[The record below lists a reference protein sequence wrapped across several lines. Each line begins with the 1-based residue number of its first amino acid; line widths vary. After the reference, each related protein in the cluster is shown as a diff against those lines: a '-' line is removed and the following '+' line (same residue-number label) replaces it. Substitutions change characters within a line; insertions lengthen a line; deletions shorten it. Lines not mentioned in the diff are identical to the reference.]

1 MGGDHMIVVLKRKGD
16 SKDNLFRKF
25 KKMFNEE
32 DIIFDVNKK
41 IFFKN
46 PTLLKKEKIREKQK
60 RKAQKKA
67 YGKGYFRSEV

>member
-1 MGGDHMIVVLKRKGD
+1 MIVVLKRKGD
-16 SKDNLFRKF
+16 TKDNLFRKF

-46 PTLLKKEKIREKQK
+46 PALLKKEKLREKLK

-67 YGKGYFRSEV
+67 YGKNYFRSEV